1 MNSLP
6 ITHHSSLPSVC
17 ITGGTGFL
25 GSYLVRLLSEKGHY
39 VRVLHRPNS
48 KLTALEGLSYE
59 SALGDVTDEASMRK
73 AFEGCDWV
81 FHAAAVAD
89 YWRADKSYMFE
100 VNVEGTRKV
109 LAAAKAA
116 HVQRI
121 IFTSSA
127 AAIGLP
133 KDKNHPSDE
142 TVPFN
147 LPPEKF
153 PYGYSKFQAEALI
166 HEAVTQGQDIVT
178 LNPSGITGA
187 GDLNLISGT
196 FVEQVAKLQWLVP
209 SSKGGIGISDVRDV
223 AASHL
228 AAAEKGRIGEH
239 YILNTANYSYSELFG
254 LIASVIGVAPPLIEA
269 PSFVLPFAA
278 NTIELLRRLKIP
290 TPIDAN
296 QARLGGKYVY
306 FDASKAHRELHQP
319 QIDMHQSIKE
329 TYDWYCEHGYIR
341 ENWTS
346 KALKTIGHLW
356 HK

>member
-1 MNSLP
+1 MNLSFG
-6 ITHHSSLPSVC
+6 THHSSLPSVC

-25 GSYLVRLLSEKGHY
+25 GSYLVRLLSEKGHRL
-39 VRVLHRPNS
+39 RVLHRPNS
-48 KLTALEGLSYE
+48 KLTALEGLRYE

-89 YWRADKSYMFE
+89 YWRADKDYMFE

-116 HVQRI
+116 NVQRI

-133 KDKNHPSDE
+133 KDKNRPSDE
-142 TVPFN
+142 SVPFN

-153 PYGYSKFQAEALI
+153 PYGYSKVQAEALVQ
-166 HEAVTQGQDIVT
+166 EAVAQGQNIVT
-178 LNPSGITGA
+178 LNPTGIIGA

-196 FVEQVAKLQWLVP
+196 FIEQVAKLQWLVP
-209 SSKGGIGISDVRDV
+209 SSKGGMAISDVRDV
-223 AASHL
+223 AVSHL
-228 AAAEKGRIGEH
+228 AAAEKGRIGER

-254 LIASVIGVAPPLIEA
+254 LIAEVIGVAPPLIEA
-269 PSFVLPFAA
+269 PSFILPFAA
-278 NTIELLRRLKIP
+278 NAIDLLRSLKIP

-319 QIDMHQSIKE
+319 QIDMRQSIKE
-329 TYDWYCEHGYIR
+329 TYDWYLEHGYIQ
-341 ENWTS
+341 ENLMT
-346 KALKTIGHLW
+346 KTLKTLGRLW
-356 HK
+356 NA